1 MEIPR
6 KLGMTKKEDS
16 TMPTTI
22 AIPKETIPGEA
33 RVAITPALV
42 AKLIKLGASVKIQHD
57 AGFGIHA
64 QDALYKNTEIS
75 PDLNSLC
82 AGSDVILKVQPPT
95 DTEVDQ
101 MKEGSILI
109 SFLYPHLNPKTIKK
123 LLEKKITSFAMEL
136 IPRISRAQ
144 DMDAL
149 SSQATVSGYKAVLL
163 AANNSQFFFPML
175 TTAAGSIRPAK
186 IFIIGVGVAGLQAIA
201 TARRLGAQVSA
212 YDVRPET
219 KEQTESLGAKFFDT
233 GVQAIGAGGY
243 ARELTAEEKIK
254 QADALKK
261 HLATCDVVITTAGV
275 PGKPA
280 PKILTKKMV
289 EAMKPGAVIVDILA
303 DMGGNC
309 ELTKPGETVNYN
321 DITIVGP
328 INIPSQL
335 AIHAS
340 EMYARNLINLLS
352 LMIKDNTLN
361 LDWNDEIISGS
372 VVTHDGVIKNE
383 VVQKLLGGEI

>member
-1 MEIPR
+1 
-6 KLGMTKKEDS
+6 
-16 TMPTTI
+16 MPITI
-22 AIPKETIPGEA
+22 AIPKETIPGEE
-33 RVAITPALV
+33 RVAVTPALV
-42 AKLIKLGASVKIQHD
+42 ARLIKLGASVKIQHD

-64 QDALYKNTEIS
+64 QDTLYKNTEIS

-186 IFIIGVGVAGLQAIA
+186 IFIIGIGVAGLQAIA

-219 KEQTESLGAKFFDT
+219 KEQTESLGAKFFDSF
-233 GVQAIGAGGY
+233 
-243 ARELTAEEKIK
+243 RIK
-254 QADALKK
+254 MW
-261 HLATCDVVITTAGV
+261 I
-275 PGKPA
+275 
-280 PKILTKKMV
+280 
-289 EAMKPGAVIVDILA
+289 
-303 DMGGNC
+303 
-309 ELTKPGETVNYN
+309 
-321 DITIVGP
+321 
-328 INIPSQL
+328 
-335 AIHAS
+335 
-340 EMYARNLINLLS
+340 
-352 LMIKDNTLN
+352 
-361 LDWNDEIISGS
+361 
-372 VVTHDGVIKNE
+372 
-383 VVQKLLGGEI
+383 